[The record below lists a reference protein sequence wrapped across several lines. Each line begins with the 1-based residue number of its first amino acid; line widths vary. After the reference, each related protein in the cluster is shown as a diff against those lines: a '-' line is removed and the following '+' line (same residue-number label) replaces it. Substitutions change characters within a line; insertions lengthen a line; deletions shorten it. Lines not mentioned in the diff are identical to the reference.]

1 MVEEIDAG
9 INHALTNIPRDRVGL
24 HVCWGNTEGPHI
36 YDVPL
41 EEILGLFYEANVG
54 ALVMEMADPR
64 HGHEHRVYR
73 DIPLPEGMMLVAGVI
88 DTKTNYVEHP
98 RLVADRLHQAVAV
111 AGGDP
116 TRVLAGTDCGFDT
129 SAGSNPVKAGIVWL
143 KLRAMREEADIASR
157 ELF

>member
-1 MVEEIDAG
+1 M
-9 INHALTNIPRDRVGL
+9 
-24 HVCWGNTEGPHI
+24 CWGNNEAPHI

-41 EEILGLFYEANVG
+41 EDIIDLLYEAEVG
-54 ALVMEMADPR
+54 ALVMEMANPR

-73 DIPLPEGMMLVAGVI
+73 DHPLPEGMLLMAGVI

-98 RLVADRLHQAVAV
+98 RLVADRVHQAVAA

-116 TRVLAGTDCGFDT
+116 TRVMIGTDCGFDT
-129 SAGSNPVKAGIVWL
+129 SAGSNRVDAGIVWL
-143 KLRAMREEADIASR
+143 KLQAMCDGAKIASR